1 MKWCTIISS
10 VDSSCIVHLLIA
22 HQVNKFREV
31 LIDYY
36 CNSCTVTMKDYHI
49 ELAVKI
55 HAIKEKSVVI
65 PENRKPSLV
74 QQPHME
80 G

>member
-1 MKWCTIISS
+1 
-10 VDSSCIVHLLIA
+10 
-22 HQVNKFREV
+22 
-31 LIDYY
+31 
-36 CNSCTVTMKDYHI
+36 MKDYHI

-55 HAIKEKSVVI
+55 HAIKEISVVI